1 MPGIILFDGIC
12 NFCNSRI
19 NFVMDRDRKQYYKFA
34 ANQSEA
40 GRAVLAQ
47 YDITAEE
54 IDTLIVIEEGKVYT
68 HSTGALR
75 IARHLGGAW
84 PLLLVFLI
92 VPRFIRDIVYRFIAR
107 NRYKWFGV
115 REACRVPTPEERARF
130 L

>member
-1 MPGIILFDGIC
+1 MSGVILFDGVC
-12 NFCNSRI
+12 NFCDGTI
-19 NFVMDRDRKQYYKFA
+19 NFILDRDRKQFYKFA

-40 GRAVLAQ
+40 GREVLAK
-47 YDITAEE
+47 YGIKAET

-75 IARHLGGAW
+75 IARHLGKLW
-84 PLLLVFLI
+84 PVLSVFLI
-92 VPRFIRDIVYRFIAR
+92 IPAPIRDVVYRFIAR